1 MAKAKAQVGTPTA
14 TTQPAVT
21 ATAAPVSKFAKM
33 KAAAAAMKSGG
44 AVAEE
49 TKKGK
54 SSVSEISISDADV
67 KSAKQ
72 EYILED
78 ARKKAAEAR
87 QKVPGETLRTWG
99 EQERLKLCHS
109 GQALHKTVSLDGEI
123 SLGHG
128 RITLA
133 KPKDDKTE
141 ETIADGLMELF
152 GNDAEKYFEP
162 TMEIKVAPEYAND
175 STIALLQN
183 KLGLDLFQRVFPQFK
198 LKIDL
203 KRENPDDAES
213 TVLLSRDYS
222 LHSAVETKVKEA
234 IGKGLLS
241 KSDPSL
247 RVAESALAA
256 AKEKLLQDEMALA
269 QNRQMAT
276 AAAAGAAA
284 AVAAQKTA

>member
-1 MAKAKAQVGTPTA
+1 MAKAKAQVGSPTA
-14 TTQPAVT
+14 TAQPAVT
-21 ATAAPVSKFAKM
+21 AAPAPVSKFAKM
-33 KAAAAAMKSGG
+33 KAAAAAMKAGG

-49 TKKGK
+49 TKKSK
-54 SSVSEISISDADV
+54 SSVSEIPISDADV
-67 KSAKQ
+67 KLAKE

-78 ARKKAAEAR
+78 ARKKAADSR
-87 QKVPGETLRTWG
+87 QKVPGDTLRTWG

-109 GQALHKTVSLDGEI
+109 GQSLHKTVSLDGEI

-133 KPKDDKTE
+133 KPKEGKTE

-152 GNDAEKYFEP
+152 GADADKYFEP

-175 STIALLQN
+175 STIELLKN
-183 KLGLDLFQRVFPQFK
+183 KLGLDLFNRVFPQFK

-203 KRENPDDAES
+203 KRENADDAES

-222 LHSAVETKVKEA
+222 LHTAVEAKVKDA

-284 AVAAQKTA
+284 AVAAQKSA